1 MATVKKTT
9 DKKIKVMWLMS
20 DQSHSYHGIYELTE
34 QEYNLLI
41 NKGIFIPVKE
51 ELQATDD

>member
-1 MATVKKTT
+1 
-9 DKKIKVMWLMS
+9 MWLMS
-20 DQSHSYHGIYELTE
+20 DQSHYYHGIYELTE